1 MKKIFWTCTENGTF
15 ELHWEGKRILQAYAQ
30 AFHVDGRRM
39 DSRYSRLTDKVEE
52 GGRLKLTFE
61 RDDDLILTEELEVL
75 ENHVPVAKVSLSS
88 SEGKGVET
96 RCLVPL
102 VVQEAPE
109 TNEKLWKSLWSK
121 MLLVPYDNTMWL
133 RYEAVPL
140 RAGRKSYD
148 LTVLF
153 QEDTR
158 EGLLIGAID
167 FDFWKN
173 GLICSAYD
181 AKSICAVS
189 GLADEG
195 SHDTE
200 EHGSLAGKKV
210 SSSRFVVLYGTDYRE
225 LLEKYGDLVAEE
237 TRPLEWNEG
246 VPFGFN
252 SWAGLAFR
260 LNADNY
266 QKTGKFLREELAP
279 KGYENK
285 GVTYVNLDACWNTI
299 PEEVLT
305 ARVKELHEND
315 QRAGIYDA
323 PFAFFGKEPDAE
335 IPGIAGHCFNEILLR
350 DSKGRLLPRVDGAIP
365 YDVTHPLWK
374 EYTRRKFND
383 FVKWDFDYVKV
394 DFMSHGGMEGVHYDS
409 SVRTGRQALNAAYQF
424 IDELLKPEKTGKPF
438 FISLSIAPL
447 FPNGYGH
454 ARRFSCDAFGT
465 AEDVEYVLNA
475 QTYAWWQNHRLY
487 AFNDPDHSCL
497 LKSFCMDRDS
507 SLGEARARYTAS
519 VIAGTVMMLS
529 DDYEREEAKERSR
542 ILTGNPEVNKVAASR
557 VAFRPTEAGGTSASH
572 CFTAVIDGKQ
582 YIAMFSWETGER
594 IVELDPLRA
603 GLKAGVSYRELWSG
617 KTVQE
622 KNGQISWNIKDCD
635 AALFKE
641 E

>member
-1 MKKIFWTCTENGTF
+1 M
-15 ELHWEGKRILQAYAQ
+15 
-30 AFHVDGRRM
+30 
-39 DSRYSRLTDKVEE
+39 
-52 GGRLKLTFE
+52 
-61 RDDDLILTEELEVL
+61 
-75 ENHVPVAKVSLSS
+75 P
-88 SEGKGVET
+88 
-96 RCLVPL
+96 
-102 VVQEAPE
+102 
-109 TNEKLWKSLWSK
+109 
-121 MLLVPYDNTMWL
+121 
-133 RYEAVPL
+133 
-140 RAGRKSYD
+140 
-148 LTVLF
+148 
-153 QEDTR
+153 
-158 EGLLIGAID
+158 
-167 FDFWKN
+167 
-173 GLICSAYD
+173 
-181 AKSICAVS
+181 
-189 GLADEG
+189 
-195 SHDTE
+195 
-200 EHGSLAGKKV
+200 
-210 SSSRFVVLYGTDYRE
+210 
-225 LLEKYGDLVAEE
+225 
-237 TRPLEWNEG
+237 
-246 VPFGFN
+246 
-252 SWAGLAFR
+252 
-260 LNADNY
+260 
-266 QKTGKFLREELAP
+266 
-279 KGYENK
+279 
-285 GVTYVNLDACWNTI
+285 
-299 PEEVLT
+299 
-305 ARVKELHEND
+305 
-315 QRAGIYDA
+315 
-323 PFAFFGKEPDAE
+323 E

-519 VIAGTVMMLS
+519 AIAGTVMMLS

-542 ILTGNPEVNKVAASR
+542 ILTGNTEVNKVAASR

-582 YIAMFSWETGER
+582 YIAMFSWETGEQ

-603 GLKAGVSYRELWSG
+603 GLKTGVSYRELWSG

-622 KNGQISWNIKDCD
+622 KDGRISWNIKDCD